1 MQQNTTNNPKTTTQA
16 DINDKYRNNYC
27 NNCKYKDHQDDNNNG
42 GFLASTNNNFQPRRS
57 NIWRQIFFDICVE
70 YDNQTTYTNDI
81 PYSCK
86 GKWSLHKGKI
96 YSKEIMIRKTIIY
109 WKQTLVR
116 EITHTITREHDGT
129 VVKLILQTQYYKR
142 WKCNIHTF
150 SSSLKKKVECN
161 LKRQSQKRLYCD
173 DEMWRR
179 NSADL
184 MLLRRRSIDRS
195 MGMHY
200 VVIT

>member
-1 MQQNTTNNPKTTTQA
+1 MTNTETIIAIIVNTKTTKMTTTMVAFWHQL
-16 DINDKYRNNYC
+16 IIIFSHNGTTFGDK
-27 NNCKYKDHQDDNNNG
+27 
-42 GFLASTNNNFQPRRS
+42 F
-57 NIWRQIFFDICVE
+57 FFDICVE

-81 PYSCK
+81 PYICW

-116 EITHTITREHDGT
+116 EITHTITRQHDGT

-150 SSSLKKKVECN
+150 FSSSKKKVECN
-161 LKRQSQKRLYCD
+161 LKIQSQKRLYCD
-173 DEMWRR
+173 DRMWRR
-179 NSADL
+179 DL
-184 MLLRRRSIDRS
+184 MLLRRRSIDQS